1 MQTLSGEPVSTDLFD
16 LTQESEI
23 GHIRLADS
31 ADAIVVAPA
40 TANLLGK
47 LAAGICDDLLST
59 VLLATRVP
67 VLLAPSMNVHM
78 FESPVV
84 QANMALLAQ
93 RGYRVIAPGVGYLAC
108 GYEGAGRLAEP
119 DSIVAEV
126 ERAVARQDLSG
137 ERVLVTAGPNR
148 ERLDPV
154 RFLSNRST
162 GKMGYAVA
170 AAAWRRGA
178 EVVLISGPTSL
189 ESPHG
194 ARRITVTTAAEM
206 GAVVLDELDAS
217 TMLFMAAAVADY
229 RPAKPAAQK
238 IKKQAGTMVL
248 ELERT
253 VDVLSEVAKRKGS
266 QLVIGFAA
274 ETENVVENA
283 RRKLRAKG
291 LDMIVANDVGGEHTG
306 FEVDTNAVV
315 LIDERGREDVPLG
328 TKEAVADAIL
338 DQALTLPRKKMPELG
353 RRERASTARPKRTRH
368 GGSARRAREKT

>member
-1 MQTLSGEPVSTDLFD
+1 
-16 LTQESEI
+16 
-23 GHIRLADS
+23 
-31 ADAIVVAPA
+31 
-40 TANLLGK
+40 
-47 LAAGICDDLLST
+47 
-59 VLLATRVP
+59 
-67 VLLAPSMNVHM
+67 
-78 FESPVV
+78 
-84 QANMALLAQ
+84 
-93 RGYRVIAPGVGYLAC
+93 
-108 GYEGAGRLAEP
+108 LAEP
-119 DSIVAEV
+119 ESIVAEV

-137 ERVLVTAGPNR
+137 EKVLVTAGPNR

-178 EVVLISGPTSL
+178 EVVLISGPTAL
-189 ESPHG
+189 QPPHG
-194 ARRITVTTAAEM
+194 TRRITVTTAAEM
-206 GAVVLDELDAS
+206 GAAVLDELDGS

-238 IKKQAGTMVL
+238 IKKQAGKMLL

-253 VDVLSEVAKRKGS
+253 VDVLSEVAKRKRS

-283 RRKLRAKG
+283 RRKLREKG
-291 LDMIVANDVGGEHTG
+291 LDMIVANDVAGEHTG

-338 DQALTLPRKKMPELG
+338 DQALTLPRKKMPEPG
-353 RRERASTARPKRTRH
+353 HRQRASTVRPKRTRRR
-368 GGSARRAREKT
+368 GSARRGREKA